1 MIVEYCQHGCLRN
14 YLVKNRAS
22 FVDTLDSC
30 TTTKPPPSAVQHQA
44 ISNDYINTPQPPV
57 IPASQHDLNVAS
69 STSPSTLTTKD
80 LVCFAFQIARGMEY
94 LASRNVSGY
103 ARYILRTAGLF
114 RSLQCFGCLTERSH
128 AACKMLTST
137 VPTYSS
143 FRDLRGLICGNFQKC
158 RRTLHF
164 NTFFQVALSL
174 RVPECHHSGFYWR
187 AKGDAGAFLWLDH
200 ELEWLST

>member
-30 TTTKPPPSAVQHQA
+30 TTTKPPPPSAAVQHQA

-69 STSPSTLTTKD
+69 NTSPSTLTTKD

-94 LASRNVSGY
+94 LASRNVSG
-103 ARYILRTAGLF
+103 
-114 RSLQCFGCLTERSH
+114 
-128 AACKMLTST
+128 
-137 VPTYSS
+137 
-143 FRDLRGLICGNFQKC
+143 
-158 RRTLHF
+158 
-164 NTFFQVALSL
+164 
-174 RVPECHHSGFYWR
+174 
-187 AKGDAGAFLWLDH
+187 
-200 ELEWLST
+200 